1 MKSIDL
7 APGNLMCEDDDD
19 DDDDGRME
27 VLVLVMVMVMGYR
40 GLQVSQLFIYLY
52 F

>member
-1 MKSIDL
+1 
-7 APGNLMCEDDDD
+7 MCEDDD

-27 VLVLVMVMVMGYR
+27 VLVLVMVMGYR